1 MLTTYLDWRW
11 IFYINLPIGLVGF
24 LMARRYIRKFDIPA
38 PTRFDLRGFLIA
50 GVGLACFAVAV
61 EGLGHHVAGMK
72 TEVTLFVIFAL
83 LCGAYAWHARRVANP
98 VIDLSL
104 FRVDSFRIA
113 TLAGGVNRFSIGAV
127 PFLLPLLFQL
137 GFGLGALQSGM
148 LTFVTSIGAMVNKTV
163 VRRILSRTG
172 FRRLLTVN
180 GVLLGLM
187 IAGLSLLQPTTPHLA
202 VWAYLLLLGFIRSV
216 QVTSVNALGYADLTP
231 EIMSKGTSIA
241 SVAQQLS
248 MSLGVAIAA
257 TLLSLEVGA
266 GGHITTA
273 DFPPVFVA
281 IGVLSGLAAVGF
293 LGLRPEAGAHVT
305 GQR

>member
-1 MLTTYLDWRW
+1 MML
-11 IFYINLPIGLVGF
+11 LP
-24 LMARRYIRKFDIPA
+24 AWHP
-38 PTRFDLRGFLIA
+38 
-50 GVGLACFAVAV
+50 
-61 EGLGHHVAGMK
+61 GLGHHVAGMK

-83 LCGAYAWHARRVANP
+83 LCGAYTWHARRVANP

-104 FRVDSFRIA
+104 FRVGSFRIA

-148 LTFVTSIGAMVNKTV
+148 LTFVTSIGAMVNKTMA
-163 VRRILSRTG
+163 RRILSRTG
-172 FRRLLTVN
+172 FRRLLIVN
-180 GVLLGLM
+180 GV
-187 IAGLSLLQPTTPHLA
+187 
-202 VWAYLLLLGFIRSV
+202 LLGFIRSV

-257 TLLSLEVGA
+257 TLLSLVVGA

-273 DFPPVFVA
+273 DFPPVFAA
-281 IGVLSGLAAVGF
+281 IGALSGLAAAGF